1 MRAENKSGCY
11 DCILGDLMEMMM
23 SCSGFVRI
31 FNNKIF
37 FRNDNDEEM
46 NSLRLSEK
54 PEIRIK
60 VLCSKEMNFH
70 GND

>member
-1 MRAENKSGCY
+1 MRAENKSCCY

-31 FNNKIF
+31 FNNKIY

-54 PEIRIK
+54 LEIRIK
-60 VLCSKEMNFH
+60 VFMFERNEFPRQ
-70 GND
+70 